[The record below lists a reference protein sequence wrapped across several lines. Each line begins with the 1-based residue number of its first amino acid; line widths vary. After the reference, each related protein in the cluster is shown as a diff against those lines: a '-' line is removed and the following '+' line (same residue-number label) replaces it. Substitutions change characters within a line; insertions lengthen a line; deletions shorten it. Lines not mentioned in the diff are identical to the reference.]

1 MGRCHEPSRQR
12 LKGRRR
18 RSRDGRG
25 WWRSSYR
32 AAASVRPPI
41 QSTRQGW
48 SECRIV
54 SRLAMRP
61 CEGRVSTNVHKC
73 MQMNSA
79 TAFNQLCG
87 EGVLAHQSQKAARAC
102 ACSVSVAGGWP
113 AVAVALGLGPPRACL
128 EGLPLDCLGRCGT
141 VYCVVFE
148 LCTVDKVKPCDSS
161 RSRSIYDRRGLPSSV
176 ARPTTTSPAAS
187 CQSVR
192 RPG

>member
-18 RSRDGRG
+18 RSQRRAWMVALVLPCSSERATAHPINEARVVGVPNRVAPSDEAMRG
-25 WWRSSYR
+25 KSLDER
-32 AAASVRPPI
+32 AQMHANELCDCI
-41 QSTRQGW
+41 QSTMRGGSPGT
-48 SECRIV
+48 SE
-54 SRLAMRP
+54 
-61 CEGRVSTNVHKC
+61 
-73 MQMNSA
+73 
-79 TAFNQLCG
+79 
-87 EGVLAHQSQKAARAC
+87 QKAARAC

-141 VYCVVFE
+141 VYCVYFE